1 MLPNNKHSYM
11 QRGARRKGGKRG
23 KGETRRK
30 RRKEEGRKSKEG
42 GESSQGTVC
51 PKSLVHLY
59 KPKQY
64 I

>member
-1 MLPNNKHSYM
+1 M

-30 RRKEEGRKSKEG
+30 RRKEEGRKSKER

-51 PKSLVHLY
+51 PKSLVHSY
-59 KPKQY
+59 KPKQSLW